1 MSSVA
6 RTGLAILAAASAS
19 RDGGEQCQSQ
29 QPVTQ
34 IATEIYDMHTLMLV
48 ICLVIFIAVFGVM
61 FWSMF
66 AHRKSKGAVAAHFHE
81 NTTVEIVG
89 P

>member
-1 MSSVA
+1 
-6 RTGLAILAAASAS
+6 
-19 RDGGEQCQSQ
+19 
-29 QPVTQ
+29 
-34 IATEIYDMHTLMLV
+34 
-48 ICLVIFIAVFGVM
+48 M